1 MMKLVYVHA
10 ENDQEVLGEVMT
22 SHSISVEDALELLN
36 IDMEDY
42 SQQQGWEDYDYN
54 ALRVESV

>member
-1 MMKLVYVHA
+1 MKLVYVHA
-10 ENDQEVLGEVMT
+10 DNDQEVLGEVMT

>member
-10 ENDQEVLGEVMT
+10 DNDQEVLGEVMT